1 MRTQQK
7 MLKNNS
13 LLRGGQLLSLAGA
26 GFALAALAAIAGALS
41 GFGTRWGWWP
51 FPVGFTILK
60 WAACAGLA
68 AALVSLAAAVVTR
81 RQGCLRRGVVLSAAG
96 IIIGLVVAGVP
107 WSWMHK
113 AEKLP
118 RIHDISTDTENPPRF
133 QSVLALRKNA
143 PNSAEYEGAKIASQQ
158 RAAYPDIMPLL
169 LAVPQ
174 APAFDRALETSR
186 NMGWMIVDANTR
198 EGRIEATD
206 TTFWFGFK
214 DDVVVRV
221 TAAPGGSRVDVR
233 SESRVGLSDIG
244 ANAAR
249 IRSFLRKLAHA
260 GRCRELQ

>member
-1 MRTQQK
+1 MRGAP
-7 MLKNNS
+7 LF
-13 LLRGGQLLSLAGA
+13 LLAPA
-26 GFALAALAAIAGALS
+26 GFALAVLAAIIGALS
-41 GFGTRWGWWP
+41 GFGTRWEWWP
-51 FPVGFTILK
+51 FTSGFKILK
-60 WAACAGLA
+60 WSAYAGLA
-68 AALVSLAAAVVTR
+68 AALVSLAGAVVTR
-81 RQGCLRRGVVLSAAG
+81 QGRLRRRFVLSAAG

-118 RIHDISTDTENPPRF
+118 RIHDITTDTENPPRF
-133 QSVLALRKNA
+133 QSVLALRKHA
-143 PNSAEYEGAKIASQQ
+143 RNSAEYEGHKIAEQQ
-158 RAAYPDIMPLL
+158 RTAYPDIKPLL

-174 APAFDRALETSR
+174 AQAFDRALETAR
-186 NMGWMIVDANTR
+186 NMGWVIVNADAR

-221 TAAPGGSRVDVR
+221 ITAPGGSRVDVR

-249 IRSFLRKLAHA
+249 IRLFLHKL
-260 GRCRELQ
+260 GSKG